1 MMADPQW
8 PFEIPEWV
16 PQELSTIVIRFMED
30 ACSSPGVA
38 FVNQD
43 PRFQRLFRILT
54 DPEMKNFWDLLESHL
69 KTEKMK
75 KLGYVDGK
83 ISTGWAICF
92 MLVVMGSQTTV
103 NLRDLEKE
111 WKIILDIPFKL
122 SELAG
127 MLVRFWPEKTHEI
140 SGIASDI
147 LENIHGKRNAF
158 VSAIAPEPHLVSRNR
173 TNADVRAFIMEMH
186 NLNIKSLKSPLPR
199 YIAILVKVAFQT
211 NFDAEDVRSVV
222 RGGAKRRKST

>member
-16 PQELSTIVIRFMED
+16 PQELSTIVIPFMED
-30 ACSSPGVA
+30 AFASPGVA

-54 DPEMKNFWDLLESHL
+54 NPEMQNFWQLLENHL
-69 KTEKMK
+69 KAEQMK
-75 KLGYVDGK
+75 ELGYVDGK
-83 ISTGWAICF
+83 LSPEWAISF
-92 MLVVMGSQTTV
+92 LLVIMGSQTTV

-111 WKIILDIPFKL
+111 WKIVLDIPFKL

-127 MLVRFWPEKTHEI
+127 MLVRFWPEKTDEI
-140 SGIASDI
+140 SRISSDI
-147 LENIHGKRNAF
+147 MENIHGKRDAF
-158 VSAIAPEPHLVSRNR
+158 IGAIAPKPHLVSRNR
-173 TNADVRAFIMEMH
+173 TKADVRAFIMEMH
-186 NLNIKSLKSPLPR
+186 NLNIKFLKSPLPR

-222 RGGAKRRKST
+222 RGGSKGRKST